1 MPNRDYRQARREY
14 LTAELREDQVLSD
27 PFHQFALWMD
37 AAIEKIPYDPTG
49 MSVSTVDA
57 NGQPH
62 SRVVL
67 LKSFDNRGFVF
78 YTHYQSAKGF
88 QIDHNSKAALLFFW
102 PELDRQIR
110 IEGELQKID
119 PQESENYFHSRPHD
133 SQVAAASSVQSTP
146 VDSRQT
152 LEQRFS
158 DLAAQYHD
166 KEVPYPSHWGGY
178 RLEAQQFEF
187 WQGRANRLHDRL
199 CYYRA
204 DGEWKI
210 QRLAP

>member
-1 MPNRDYRQARREY
+1 MPNRDYRQSRREY
-14 LTAELREDQVLSD
+14 LASELNEDQVQSD
-27 PFHQFALWMD
+27 PYRQFGLWMD
-37 AAIEKIPYDPTG
+37 QAVEKIPYDPTA

-67 LKSFDNRGFVF
+67 LKSFDSEGFVF

-88 QIDHNSKAALLFFW
+88 QIEHNSKGALLFFW

-119 PQESENYFHSRPHD
+119 PQDSENYFHSRPHD

-146 VDSRQT
+146 VDNRQT
-152 LEQRFS
+152 LEARFS
-158 DLAAQYHD
+158 ELEEKYRDI
-166 KEVPYPSHWGGY
+166 EVPYPQHWGGY
-178 RLEAQQFEF
+178 RLQAQLFEF

-204 DGEWKI
+204 NSAWKI